1 MCLTCRSR
9 IPRAA
14 TTATVMETM
23 SAEGILCGRCAT
35 ASIAISSQTWLAA
48 ASWNGR
54 LRSPVSLAARMRSST
69 RAWRRWRSSRWR
81 PASVAAA
88 AGEKPGDPVPVGVG
102 EPQLRARMGA
112 FLAQDQ
118 PGAVRP
124 GRQVRPTRWPRRPG
138 ALARLVVA
146 VEGGTHARLGQV
158 IEDAGGCRSGAGWR
172 PTRTAHRGRPGAR
185 RSGGWRRRRRCAP
198 GCPACRRRR
207 AR

>member
-69 RAWRRWRSSRWR
+69 RAWRRL
-81 PASVAAA
+81 AQLGGGQLVAAA
-88 AGEKPGDPVPVGVG
+88 ASDKPGDPVPVGVG

-124 GRQVRPTRWPRRPG
+124 GRQVRQPG
-138 ALARLVVA
+138 GLGAQAPSRGWSSPSRA
-146 VEGGTHARLGQV
+146 GHHARLGRSSRMRAV
-158 IEDAGGCRSGAGWR
+158 SKWCRL
-172 PTRTAHRGRPGAR
+172 
-185 RSGGWRRRRRCAP
+185 AP
-198 GCPACRRRR
+198 NEN
-207 AR
+207 